1 MLIIFGLAALALLT
15 VIAII
20 FVLPIMIVVTVVR
33 ARRRQVAAVPTP
45 STDPD
50 IVFAELV
57 TSEWPDE
64 ARLLGPGLPPGRL

>member
-15 VIAII
+15 VIAIV
-20 FVLPIMIVVTVVR
+20 FVLPIMIVVTVVK
-33 ARRRQVAAVPTP
+33 ARRPQVAASLTP

-57 TSEWPDE
+57 TSEWPGE
-64 ARLLGPGLPPGRL
+64 AHLLRPGLPPG